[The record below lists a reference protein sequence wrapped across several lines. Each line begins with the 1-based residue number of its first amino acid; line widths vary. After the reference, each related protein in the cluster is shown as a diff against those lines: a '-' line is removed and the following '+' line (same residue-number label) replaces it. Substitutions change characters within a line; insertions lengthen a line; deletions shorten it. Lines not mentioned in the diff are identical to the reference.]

1 MFVLTSRCESYGLV
15 LNEAKRFRNFIVS
28 TNVGAFEVL
37 VESGK
42 YGCEIP
48 QDNTDYLACI
58 LEKIILGQLDI
69 DVYNDFS
76 PESLSYYYQVKRMK
90 LNN

>member
-1 MFVLTSRCESYGLV
+1 MNDKRTLWEYYNRSKVFVLTSRCESYGLV

-28 TNVGAFEVL
+28 TNVGAFEDL

-48 QDNTDYLACI
+48 QDNADYLTHV
-58 LEKIILGQLDI
+58 LEK
-69 DVYNDFS
+69 
-76 PESLSYYYQVKRMK
+76 
-90 LNN
+90 NNSWSAKN